1 MREPQAAI
9 DELKYAVNEIGLIS
23 GFARRPIP
31 RIEREHGTLS
41 PPVYRLDHYALDS
54 DDDYDPFWQ
63 ACVDLRFAPS
73 IHSSVQ
79 YHDLSRSISNYQY
92 NHINGMAKA
101 HEAMAKA
108 LFLGGV
114 THRFPQLRFG
124 FLDGGV
130 AWA

>member
-1 MREPQAAI
+1 M
-9 DELKYAVNEIGLIS
+9 
-23 GFARRPIP
+23 
-31 RIEREHGTLS
+31 
-41 PPVYRLDHYALDS
+41 YRLDHYALDS

-92 NHINGMAKA
+92 NHINGMAMS
-101 HEAMAKA
+101 HEALAKA